1 MNFWFIPFL
10 AAVLNQHNIFTSM
23 ASGSDEG
30 PSSVSA
36 LLHSATW

>member
-1 MNFWFIPFL
+1 MNFWSISLL
-10 AAVLNQHNIFTSM
+10 AAVLNPHNLFTSM
-23 ASGSDEG
+23 ASGGDEG